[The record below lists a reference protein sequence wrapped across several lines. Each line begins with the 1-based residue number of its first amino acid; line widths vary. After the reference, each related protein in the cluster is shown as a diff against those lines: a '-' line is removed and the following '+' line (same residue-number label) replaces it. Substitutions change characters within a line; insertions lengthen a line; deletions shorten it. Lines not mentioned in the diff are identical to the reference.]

1 MAPKSKRPRKSSKPS
16 RPASKPKAAT
26 ARFTPPPSKLTQPGV
41 SAGNPQ
47 FAETKY
53 SPDPT
58 QYLHAVTDSQFYRV
72 VDKETVS
79 ELIQSIPPPRD
90 PKNLLLSLA
99 DVWGS
104 KGKAKVAEI
113 AAAKQIVFHAVGDT
127 GPTGGPATVVEV
139 ADKMCADM
147 QEANPVDVPSF
158 FYHLGDVV
166 YNFGEDEYYYDQ
178 FFDPFRDYNAPIVAI
193 PGNHDGEVYT
203 GDPSGSLQAFQKVFC
218 ASGFL
223 RLPEAGGL
231 SRTSMIQPGV
241 YFAFDAPFVRIIG
254 LYSNVLEDPG
264 VISSE
269 GGKYPRVSDEQIA
282 YLTSQLKQVKSANFQ
297 GAVIVA
303 VHHPPQVVGRHG
315 CSPEMLKQMD
325 ACFAAAGVYPHA
337 VLSGHAHNYQR
348 FTRLEGGR
356 ETPFVVAGMGG
367 HNAQPPFGK
376 MVSPPRPPFTMG
388 EFRCDNYSTN
398 YGYLRITATTQQ
410 LRIEYHDATSG
421 LSSKSPSDVVTVE
434 LVSHTLVA

>member
-1 MAPKSKRPRKSSKPS
+1 MAPKSKRLLKRS
-16 RPASKPKAAT
+16 RPARKAEAGAGT
-26 ARFTPPPSKLTQPGV
+26 LTLPPPKLTQPGV
-41 SAGNPQ
+41 GAGNPQ
-47 FAETKY
+47 FGQSKY
-53 SPDPT
+53 TPDPT
-58 QYLHAVTDSQFYRV
+58 QYLHAVTDNMYYKE
-72 VDKETVS
+72 VDKETVNQ
-79 ELIQSIPPPRD
+79 LIQKIPPPRD

-99 DVWGS
+99 EIYGS
-104 KGKAKVAEI
+104 HGGSKVAEI
-113 AAAKQIVFHAVGDT
+113 NSAKQIVFHAVGDT
-127 GPTGGPATVVEV
+127 GPTSGPKTVVEV

-147 QEANPVDVPSF
+147 QEANPADVPSF

-193 PGNHDGEVYT
+193 AGNHDGEVYP

-218 ASGFL
+218 AGSFQ

-241 YFAFDAPFVRIIG
+241 YFAFDAPFVRLIG

-269 GGKYPRVSDEQIA
+269 NGKYPRVSDEQIA
-282 YLTSQLKQVKSANFQ
+282 YLTNQLNQIKSSSFQ

-315 CSPEMLKQMD
+315 CSPAMLKQMD
-325 ACFAAAGVYPHA
+325 ECFASAGVYPHA

-348 FTRLEGGR
+348 FTRIEGGR
-356 ETPFVVAGMGG
+356 ETPYVVAGMGG
-367 HNAQPPFGK
+367 HNSQAPFGK
-376 MVSPPRPPFTMG
+376 MVSPPRPPFTIG
-388 EFRCDNYSTN
+388 EFRCDNYSAN
-398 YGYLRITATTQQ
+398 YGYLRAVVTAQQ
-410 LRIEYHDATSG
+410 LRIEYHDATTG
-421 LSSKSPSDVVTVE
+421 LNSKSPSDVVTVG
-434 LVSHTLVA
+434 LASHTLVV

>member
-1 MAPKSKRPRKSSKPS
+1 MPSKPKRPRKLRGS
-16 RPASKPKAAT
+16 ASKPKAALV
-26 ARFTPPPSKLTQPGV
+26 APPPRLLQAGV
-41 SAGNPQ
+41 PAGDPV
-47 FAETKY
+47 FADPKH

-58 QYLHAVTDSQFYRV
+58 QYLHAVTDSQYYRI
-72 VDKETVS
+72 VDKETVNQ
-79 ELIQSIPPPRD
+79 LIQSVPPPRD
-90 PKNLLLSLA
+90 PENLLLSLA

-104 KGKAKVAEI
+104 QGKAKVAAI
-113 AAAKQIVFHAVGDT
+113 AKAKQLVFHAVGDT
-127 GPTGGPATVVEV
+127 GPIGGPATVDEV

-147 QEANPVDVPSF
+147 QEADPADVPSF

-178 FFDPFRDYNAPIVAI
+178 FFDPFRDYDAPIVAI

-218 ASGFL
+218 APRFE

-241 YFAFDAPFVRIIG
+241 YFAFDAPFLRIIG

-264 VISSE
+264 VISTE
-269 GGKYPRVSDEQIA
+269 NGKYPRVGDDQLA
-282 YLTSQLKQVKSANFQ
+282 YLTAQLNQVKSEKFP

-315 CSPEMLKQMD
+315 CSPAMLQQMD
-325 ACFAAAGVYPHA
+325 ACFASAGVYPHV

-348 FTRLEGGR
+348 FTRIEGAR
-356 ETPFVVAGMGG
+356 QTPYIVAGMGG
-367 HNAQPPFGK
+367 HDSQPAFGK
-376 MVSPPRPPFTMG
+376 MISPPRPPFTIG
-388 EFRCDNYSTN
+388 QFRCDNYSSN
-398 YGYLRITATTQQ
+398 YGYLRVVVTAEQ
-410 LRIEYHDATSG
+410 LRIEYHDATTG
-421 LSSKSPSDVVTVE
+421 LNSKSPSDVVTVN
-434 LVSHTLVA
+434 LSTHTLVAN